1 MEYVWSNCNFWLDL
15 KEYLPALVNFCKK
28 EISNENLAKDL
39 ENMVPKFYS
48 GDFCL
53 DTEKRGFYLILE
65 DLSSQYSMNTEAAGF
80 KVFIQDQC
88 IF

>member
-1 MEYVWSNCNFWLDL
+1 MDL
-15 KEYLPALVNFCKK
+15 KEYLPALVNFCK
-28 EISNENLAKDL
+28 EDISNENLAKDL

-80 KVFIQDQC
+80 KASKQNQGKKFC
-88 IF
+88 N